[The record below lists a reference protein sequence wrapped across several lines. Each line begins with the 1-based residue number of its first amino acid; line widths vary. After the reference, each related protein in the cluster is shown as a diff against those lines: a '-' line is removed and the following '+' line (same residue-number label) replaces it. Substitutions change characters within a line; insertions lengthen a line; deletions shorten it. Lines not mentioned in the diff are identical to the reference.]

1 MSNATLCAELLQDNH
16 NFVKQH
22 DTQDCNLNMTA
33 LADVLRRGRKAL
45 CTNRRYNLSAHNS
58 QLANHCVKQLFLHNI
73 NISFCQYE
81 NHDYLVFIFSCIN
94 RRVPWSSDKAENT
107 SVLSGEILHTS
118 NAKREVGMFTRR
130 KVLLAVVPAAL
141 LLTGVVDGQ
150 HTAHA
155 QDKVAAHVKEGVL
168 PAEERAPDAFSGRPS
183 RTVEEALARQ
193 DARTAAYRE
202 EAAQYRKKTEHYQ
215 DAKKREEEIT
225 RCGRFLLEHGGA
237 KGPVTRENVCPMARE
252 VAKDRGLAFP
262 SPTS

>member
-1 MSNATLCAELLQDNH
+1 
-16 NFVKQH
+16 
-22 DTQDCNLNMTA
+22 
-33 LADVLRRGRKAL
+33 
-45 CTNRRYNLSAHNS
+45 
-58 QLANHCVKQLFLHNI
+58 
-73 NISFCQYE
+73 
-81 NHDYLVFIFSCIN
+81 
-94 RRVPWSSDKAENT
+94 
-107 SVLSGEILHTS
+107 
-118 NAKREVGMFTRR
+118 MFTRR

-193 DARTAAYRE
+193 DARTADYRE
-202 EAAQYRKKTEHYQ
+202 EAAQYR

-262 SPTS
+262 SPSS